1 MIIYFADRQ
10 QNVMGQASTGLPQ
23 GLIIVDDTKTE
34 DIETGVASFEVVINY
49 KAADR
54 LDLEQMTEAG
64 NYVFRSSGKDAECYT
79 IIDAETDTKAKERR
93 LYCEDAGLDLLNI
106 ICDEF
111 EANEAHNI
119 AWYIEQFAGG
129 SGFEVGTN
137 EIPNKTRTLGWDGEQ
152 TGTERIRSVATQ
164 FDNAE
169 ISYRFTIENMKI
181 THRYID
187 IWEKRGVDIQQQLR
201 LDRDIDNIIIKR
213 SVANLITGVF
223 ATGETLEG
231 EDEPLDLVGYSYDD
245 GDIYLDSGTGILYSR
260 SGHGRWARPDDGNI
274 VGRFNY
280 ETGSQSELCNR
291 AVSHLKRYSDVE
303 VNYEVDIVRG
313 LENTLIGDRV
323 NIVDDAGEVYISG
336 RILKLDT
343 SITRGEKVATLGEYL
358 IKSSGIS
365 AQILELAG
373 EFQQTIAQTQAIANT
388 VNILSETVDE
398 MFTLEVESEMNA
410 RTASLKAHLYN
421 GNKEVT
427 QEHSPALFKWIRRTE
442 DGEHM
447 ISRGYTLDIDLID
460 IGYAGTIL
468 CRFIR
473 PVLIDWTDHLG
484 NNITDENGD
493 NIQFSFAGKYSEPVR
508 RRTRMLKALTRASNE
523 NEVGYPILAREVNL
537 YERDGF
543 EKKLDPIVQ
552 HFWTDDDGA
561 HVTTVE
567 QDEFINNP
575 AGGNVLLTSQGMA
588 IRDGLE
594 DVATFKEDGVALF
607 TDTEEVA
614 KFSATSARIGS
625 NNANNVSV
633 DTDGLS
639 LKVGNKLV
647 GNLKQVTNYLPDY
660 AETPYDNALF
670 LNTPELFAI
679 NVAGLSQPALE
690 IARNEYTGGIEV
702 YSVFGDSGAFSLNDD
717 PTYGCTAQL
726 EMFGDRTN
734 QQTFIT
740 ALTEDAKVSLG
751 VGSGGVNAG
760 VYVNGT
766 WLAHVDGSD
775 RACMPRVHSNTT
787 STGANMVVTNSAGV
801 LARSTSSSKRYKKD
815 ITDIK
820 DAEALYDVKV
830 RQFKFKDD
838 YLDADDQRYGKDV
851 SGFIVE
857 ELEKVYPIAVD
868 YEDGQAENWNVRY
881 IVPPMLKLI
890 QDQKKELD
898 ALKQRIE
905 ELEKR

>member
-64 NYVFRSSGKDAECYT
+64 NYVFRSSGNDAECYT

-137 EIPNKTRTLGWDGEQ
+137 EIPDKTRTLGWDGEQ
-152 TGTERIRSVATQ
+152 TGTERIRSVAKQ

-169 ISYRFTIENMKI
+169 VSYRFTIENMKI

-201 LDRDIDNIIIKR
+201 LDRDIDNIIVKR

-231 EDEPLDLVGYSYDD
+231 EDESLDLVGYSYDD

-313 LENTLIGDRV
+313 LENTLIGDRI

-343 SITRGEKVATLGEYL
+343 SITRDEKAATLGEYL

-365 AQILELAG
+365 DQILDLANSI
-373 EFQQTIAQTQAIANT
+373 QQT
-388 VNILSETVDE
+388 VNGVTNSINVISETLDT
-398 MFTLEVESEMNA
+398 MFTLEVESTMGLRIAN
-410 RTASLKAHLYN
+410 LKAHLYN

-442 DGEHM
+442 DGEHL
-447 ISRGYTLDIDLID
+447 ISRGYTLDIDLEE

-508 RRTRMLKALTRASNE
+508 RRARMLKALTRASNE

-543 EKKLDPIVQ
+543 QKKIDPIVQ
-552 HFWTDDDGA
+552 HFWTDRDGA

-575 AGGNVLLTSQGMA
+575 AGGNALLTSQGMA
-588 IRDGLE
+588 IRDGLDE
-594 DVATFKEDGVALF
+594 VATFTENNITLGKRSDNASIEFLDNTSNLTVSDILLPLDDPDIEGYTRATQINANTAGDNGNKAILLNSQSGQQKALANVRTGNEAKF
-607 TDTEEVA
+607 LAYTEEDTYTNSYASVSSYSSDGDKTSTFMLDSNTSKA
-614 KFSATSARIGS
+614 GVGVQGEATSDGS
-625 NNANNVSV
+625 ANVSIYSSSDYGNGEINFSSDYV
-633 DTDGLS
+633 YSDVPITVISDRRLKDHIGYLGEDAVEFCRNLKPALYYKDGKEHTGFYAQDVQLANKWQAEMTPEHNGVLGLS
-639 LKVGNKLV
+639 YTDLIAPLV
-647 GNLKQVTNYLPDY
+647 AYCQ
-660 AETPYDNALF
+660 
-670 LNTPELFAI
+670 
-679 NVAGLSQPALE
+679 SLE
-690 IARNEYTGGIEV
+690 ER
-702 YSVFGDSGAFSLNDD
+702 
-717 PTYGCTAQL
+717 
-726 EMFGDRTN
+726 
-734 QQTFIT
+734 
-740 ALTEDAKVSLG
+740 
-751 VGSGGVNAG
+751 
-760 VYVNGT
+760 
-766 WLAHVDGSD
+766 
-775 RACMPRVHSNTT
+775 
-787 STGANMVVTNSAGV
+787 
-801 LARSTSSSKRYKKD
+801 
-815 ITDIK
+815 IK
-820 DAEALYDVKV
+820 
-830 RQFKFKDD
+830 
-838 YLDADDQRYGKDV
+838 
-851 SGFIVE
+851 
-857 ELEKVYPIAVD
+857 ELEGK
-868 YEDGQAENWNVRY
+868 
-881 IVPPMLKLI
+881 
-890 QDQKKELD
+890 
-898 ALKQRIE
+898 
-905 ELEKR
+905 